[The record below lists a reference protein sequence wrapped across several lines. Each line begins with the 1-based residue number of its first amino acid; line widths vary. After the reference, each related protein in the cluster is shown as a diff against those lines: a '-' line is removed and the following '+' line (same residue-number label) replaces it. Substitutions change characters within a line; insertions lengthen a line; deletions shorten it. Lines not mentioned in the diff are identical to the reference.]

1 MHSALRSPPAAP
13 VALESVTVV
22 VALQRVTSSCGTLP
36 LAAQCQRHMP
46 WGVRSRKNTCGQAAG
61 RRVGLELQETAPA
74 GSAACWQHGHS
85 SRLRWWLQHL
95 LLLLLRRRQR
105 RPRPHL
111 LLGLLLLLPLAQ
123 QREGILGAGLL
134 LAITRLGQLGWPL

>member
-1 MHSALRSPPAAP
+1 
-13 VALESVTVV
+13 V
-22 VALQRVTSSCGTLP
+22 
-36 LAAQCQRHMP
+36 LAAQAQQP
-46 WGVRSRKNTCGQAAG
+46 AAA
-61 RRVGLELQETAPA
+61 R
-74 GSAACWQHGHS
+74 
-85 SRLRWWLQHL
+85 WLQHL
-95 LLLLLRRRQR
+95 LLLFRRRQR